1 MSGSRTVTVSI
12 FGRQYTLSSETDPQ
26 RLQSLAAQ
34 VDARMRE
41 AANTCGPLAA
51 DRLAILVAL
60 NLADDL
66 ARANQTASDVL
77 AGSEGLIVP
86 GPRIERLLAILDDE
100 VGNEGVHGV

>member
-12 FGRQYTLSSETDPQ
+12 FGRQYTLCSETDPQ
-26 RLQSLAAQ
+26 RLQYLAAQ

-66 ARANQTASDVL
+66 ARANQT
-77 AGSEGLIVP
+77 GSEGLIVP